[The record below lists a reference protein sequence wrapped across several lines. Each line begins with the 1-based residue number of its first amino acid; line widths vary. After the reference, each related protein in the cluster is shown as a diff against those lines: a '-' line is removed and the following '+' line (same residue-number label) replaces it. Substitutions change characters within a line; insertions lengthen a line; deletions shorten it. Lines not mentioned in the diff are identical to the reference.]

1 MRKEFSA
8 NCGIIFPA
16 ITSTNQSTWL
26 QPLDTKTNRVQL
38 FIKVE
43 VFHNAQAS
51 TPGRVRK
58 GNPMLEK
65 IVSGGQTGA
74 DRAALD
80 SAIKHGI
87 PHGGW
92 VPKGRLAED
101 GPLADNYDLKEMP
114 SDSYPARTEQNVI
127 DSDGTL
133 IISNGPLT
141 GGSDYTREM
150 AKKHKKPRLHINLSH
165 IKIHEAGATIMIWLT
180 GNAVSV
186 LNVAG
191 PRASKDPHIYQQVLA
206 VLEHVVFLKKLKQ
219 ENPLLFSAPESQ
231 KDQAASKP
239 MGLPATVDEAVE
251 SILSELTLE
260 ESAILAN
267 TSEENLSVLSQVLSL
282 FIDTKLGD
290 STVNRALFEDCRVR
304 SRNPNLNE
312 AEASKV
318 IIEAIWQKVRQT
330 HRLRVVK

>member
-1 MRKEFSA
+1 
-8 NCGIIFPA
+8 
-16 ITSTNQSTWL
+16 
-26 QPLDTKTNRVQL
+26 
-38 FIKVE
+38 
-43 VFHNAQAS
+43 
-51 TPGRVRK
+51 
-58 GNPMLEK
+58 MLEK

-80 SAIKHGI
+80 FAIKHGI

-101 GPLADNYDLKEMP
+101 GPLADRYELKEMP

-133 IISNGPLT
+133 IISHGPLT

-150 AKKHKKPRLHINLSH
+150 AKKHKKPCLHIDLSRT
-165 IKIHEAGATIMIWLT
+165 KIHEAGATIVIWLM
-180 GNAVSV
+180 GNAVSA

-191 PRASKDPHIYQQVLA
+191 PRASKDPYVYDQVVAL
-206 VLEHVVFLKKLKQ
+206 LEHVVFLIRLKQ
-219 ENPLLFSAPESQ
+219 ENPVLFGTSASPDAE
-231 KDQAASKP
+231 ASP
-239 MGLPATVDEAVE
+239 TTTVLPKTVDEAVE
-251 SILSELTLE
+251 SVLSELTLE

-267 TSEENLSVLSQVLSL
+267 TNEENLSVLSQVLTL

-290 STVNRALFEDCRVR
+290 STVNRSLFEDCRTR
-304 SRNPNLNE
+304 SGNPKLNE

-318 IIEAIWQKVRQT
+318 IIEAIWQKVRET

>member
-1 MRKEFSA
+1 
-8 NCGIIFPA
+8 
-16 ITSTNQSTWL
+16 
-26 QPLDTKTNRVQL
+26 
-38 FIKVE
+38 
-43 VFHNAQAS
+43 
-51 TPGRVRK
+51 
-58 GNPMLEK
+58 MLEK

-80 SAIKHGI
+80 FAIKHGI

-101 GPLADNYDLKEMP
+101 GPLADRYELKEMP

-133 IISNGPLT
+133 IISHGPLT

-150 AKKHKKPRLHINLSH
+150 AKKHKKPCLHIDLSRT
-165 IKIHEAGATIMIWLT
+165 KIHEAGATIVIWLM
-180 GNAVSV
+180 GNAVSA

-191 PRASKDPHIYQQVLA
+191 PRASKDPYVYDQVVAL
-206 VLEHVVFLKKLKQ
+206 LEHVVFLIRLKQ
-219 ENPLLFSAPESQ
+219 ENPVLFGTSASPDAE
-231 KDQAASKP
+231 ASP
-239 MGLPATVDEAVE
+239 TTTVLPKTVDEAVE
-251 SILSELTLE
+251 SVLSELTLE

-267 TSEENLSVLSQVLSL
+267 TSEENLSVLSQVLTL

-290 STVNRALFEDCRVR
+290 STVNRSLFEDCRTR
-304 SRNPNLNE
+304 SGNPNLNE
-312 AEASKV
+312 AEGSKV
-318 IIEAIWQKVRQT
+318 IIEAIWQKVRET